1 MAFHILALA
10 LGFLLDLAFG
20 DPRWLYHPI
29 RLIGNLIAWA
39 EKPFRAAFPKSEK
52 GELAAGTFFAVFVVA
67 VSTAVPALL
76 LALASRLSLWL
87 VFALEVFWSFQ
98 ILAAKSL
105 KSESMKVYAALK
117 EGDLPK
123 ARKAV
128 SMIVGRDTQ
137 DLSEEGVAKAAVET
151 VAENSSD
158 GVIAPLLF
166 LALGGPALGFFYKAV
181 NTLDSMVGY
190 KNDTYLYFGRFSAKL
205 DDVLN
210 FIPSRIS
217 GLLLVLASPLAGLS
231 MEGAWKNLSARPKE
245 PRQPQFRPDRSGG
258 GGSPGRAAGRG
269 RVLFRE
275 ALQKAHHRRSA
286 AAGGVRGY
294 PEGKPSDVRGRL
306 PGPFAGGTGGGSRE
320 PVVPDLG
327 SALSCALCVR
337 GENEKWANHA
347 YTFTAVTEKGNP
359 RRSWALRSGRPE
371 AGKR

>member
-1 MAFHILALA
+1 MTFHILALI

-76 LALASRLSLWL
+76 LALASRLSSWL

-137 DLSEEGVAKAAVET
+137 NLTEEGVAKAAVET

-231 MEGAWKNLSARPKE
+231 MEGAWKIFRRDRRNHASPNSAQTE
-245 PRQPQFRPDRSGG
+245 AA
-258 GGSPGRAAGRG
+258 AAGALGVQLAGDAYYFGKLYKKPTIGDPLRLVEYEDIR
-269 RVLFRE
+269 RVNRLMYAAVCL
-275 ALQKAHHRRSA
+275 ALVLAVLASA
-286 AAGGVRGY
+286 AANLSFLIGVLRF
-294 PEGKPSDVRGRL
+294 SA
-306 PGPFAGGTGGGSRE
+306 PF
-320 PVVPDLG
+320 V
-327 SALSCALCVR
+327 
-337 GENEKWANHA
+337 
-347 YTFTAVTEKGNP
+347 
-359 RRSWALRSGRPE
+359 
-371 AGKR
+371 

>member
-1 MAFHILALA
+1 MAFHISALV
-10 LGFLLDLAFG
+10 LGLLLDLAFG

-137 DLSEEGVAKAAVET
+137 KLTEEGVAKAAVET

-210 FIPSRIS
+210 FIPARIS
-217 GLLLVLASPLAGLS
+217 GLLLVTASPLAGLDVK
-231 MEGAWKNLSARPKE
+231 GAWRIFKRDRKNHASPNSA
-245 PRQPQFRPDRSGG
+245 QT
-258 GGSPGRAAGRG
+258 
-269 RVLFRE
+269 E
-275 ALQKAHHRRSA
+275 AA
-286 AAGGVRGY
+286 AAGALGVQLAGDAWYFGKLHRKPTLGDPVRPIE
-294 PEGKPSDVRGRL
+294 PEDI
-306 PGPFAGGTGGGSRE
+306 
-320 PVVPDLG
+320 
-327 SALSCALCVR
+327 
-337 GENEKWANHA
+337 
-347 YTFTAVTEKGNP
+347 
-359 RRSWALRSGRPE
+359 RR
-371 AGKR
+371 AGKLMYLTAALALAGFLALKVTVLIIWF

>member
-1 MAFHILALA
+1 MAFHISALV
-10 LGFLLDLAFG
+10 LGLLLDLAFG

-29 RLIGNLIAWA
+29 RLIGNLLAWA

-52 GELAAGTFFAVFVVA
+52 GELAAGTFFALFVVA

-76 LALASRLSLWL
+76 LALASRLSSWL

-137 DLSEEGVAKAAVET
+137 NLSEEGVAKAAVET

-231 MEGAWKNLSARPKE
+231 MEGAWKIFRRDRRNHASPNSA
-245 PRQPQFRPDRSGG
+245 QT
-258 GGSPGRAAGRG
+258 
-269 RVLFRE
+269 E
-275 ALQKAHHRRSA
+275 AA
-286 AAGGVRGY
+286 AAGALGVQLAGDAY
-294 PEGKPSDVRGRL
+294 YFGKLYKKPTIGDPMRPVEYEDIRRVNRL
-306 PGPFAGGTGGGSRE
+306 MYAAVCLALLLAALAAAAANLSFLIWVLRFLAPF
-320 PVVPDLG
+320 V
-327 SALSCALCVR
+327 
-337 GENEKWANHA
+337 
-347 YTFTAVTEKGNP
+347 
-359 RRSWALRSGRPE
+359 
-371 AGKR
+371 

>member
-1 MAFHILALA
+1 MTFHISALI

-67 VSTAVPALL
+67 VSTAVPAIL
-76 LALASRLSLWL
+76 LALASRLSSWL

-137 DLSEEGVAKAAVET
+137 KLTEEGVAKAAVET

-181 NTLDSMVGY
+181 NTLDSMIGY

-231 MEGAWKNLSARPKE
+231 MEGAWKIFRRDRRNHASPNSA
-245 PRQPQFRPDRSGG
+245 QT
-258 GGSPGRAAGRG
+258 
-269 RVLFRE
+269 E
-275 ALQKAHHRRSA
+275 AA
-286 AAGGVRGY
+286 AAGALGVQLAGDAY
-294 PEGKPSDVRGRL
+294 YFGKLYKKPTIGDPLRPVEYEDIRRVNRL
-306 PGPFAGGTGGGSRE
+306 MYAAVCLALVLAVLAAAAANLSFLIWVLRFLAPF
-320 PVVPDLG
+320 V
-327 SALSCALCVR
+327 
-337 GENEKWANHA
+337 
-347 YTFTAVTEKGNP
+347 
-359 RRSWALRSGRPE
+359 
-371 AGKR
+371 

>member
-1 MAFHILALA
+1 MTFHISALI
-10 LGFLLDLAFG
+10 LGFLLDQAFG

-67 VSTAVPALL
+67 VSTAVPAIL
-76 LALASRLSLWL
+76 LALASRLSSWL

-137 DLSEEGVAKAAVET
+137 KLTEEGVAKAAVET

-231 MEGAWKNLSARPKE
+231 MEGAWKIFRRDRRNHASPNSA
-245 PRQPQFRPDRSGG
+245 QT
-258 GGSPGRAAGRG
+258 
-269 RVLFRE
+269 E
-275 ALQKAHHRRSA
+275 AA
-286 AAGGVRGY
+286 AAGALGVQLAGDAY
-294 PEGKPSDVRGRL
+294 YFGKLYKKPTIGDPLRPVEYEDIRRVNRL
-306 PGPFAGGTGGGSRE
+306 MYAAVCLALVLAVLAAAAANLSFLIWVLRFLAPF
-320 PVVPDLG
+320 V
-327 SALSCALCVR
+327 
-337 GENEKWANHA
+337 
-347 YTFTAVTEKGNP
+347 
-359 RRSWALRSGRPE
+359 
-371 AGKR
+371 

>member
-1 MAFHILALA
+1 MTFHISALI

-52 GELAAGTFFAVFVVA
+52 GELAAGMFFAVFVVA

-76 LALASRLSLWL
+76 LALASRLSSWL

-137 DLSEEGVAKAAVET
+137 KLTEEGVAKAAVET

-231 MEGAWKNLSARPKE
+231 MEGAWKIFRRDRRNHASPNSA
-245 PRQPQFRPDRSGG
+245 QT
-258 GGSPGRAAGRG
+258 
-269 RVLFRE
+269 E
-275 ALQKAHHRRSA
+275 AA
-286 AAGGVRGY
+286 AAGALGVQLAGDAY
-294 PEGKPSDVRGRL
+294 YFGKLYKKPTIGDPLRPVEYEDIRRVNRL
-306 PGPFAGGTGGGSRE
+306 MYAAVCLALVLAVLASAAVNLSFLIWVLRFPAPF
-320 PVVPDLG
+320 V
-327 SALSCALCVR
+327 
-337 GENEKWANHA
+337 
-347 YTFTAVTEKGNP
+347 
-359 RRSWALRSGRPE
+359 
-371 AGKR
+371 

>member
-1 MAFHILALA
+1 MAFHISALI

-67 VSTAVPALL
+67 VSTAVPAIL
-76 LALASRLSLWL
+76 LALASRLSSWL

-117 EGDLPK
+117 EGDLSE

-137 DLSEEGVAKAAVET
+137 NLSEEGVAKAAVET

-231 MEGAWKNLSARPKE
+231 MKGAWKIFRRDRRNHASPNSA
-245 PRQPQFRPDRSGG
+245 QT
-258 GGSPGRAAGRG
+258 
-269 RVLFRE
+269 E
-275 ALQKAHHRRSA
+275 AA
-286 AAGGVRGY
+286 AAGALGVQLAGDAY
-294 PEGKPSDVRGRL
+294 YFGKLYKKPTIGDPLRPVEYEDIRRVNRL
-306 PGPFAGGTGGGSRE
+306 MYAAVCLALVLAVLAAAAANLSFLIWVLRFLAPF
-320 PVVPDLG
+320 V
-327 SALSCALCVR
+327 
-337 GENEKWANHA
+337 
-347 YTFTAVTEKGNP
+347 
-359 RRSWALRSGRPE
+359 
-371 AGKR
+371 

>member
-1 MAFHILALA
+1 MAFHISALV

-67 VSTAVPALL
+67 VSTAVPAIL
-76 LALASRLSLWL
+76 LALASRLSSWL

-137 DLSEEGVAKAAVET
+137 KLTEEGVAKAAVET

-231 MEGAWKNLSARPKE
+231 MKGAWKIFQRDRRNHASPNSA
-245 PRQPQFRPDRSGG
+245 QT
-258 GGSPGRAAGRG
+258 
-269 RVLFRE
+269 E
-275 ALQKAHHRRSA
+275 AA
-286 AAGGVRGY
+286 AAGALGVQLAGDAY
-294 PEGKPSDVRGRL
+294 YFGKLYKKPTIGDPLRPVEYEDIRRVNRL
-306 PGPFAGGTGGGSRE
+306 MYAAVCLALVLVVLAAAAANLSFLIWVLRFLAPF
-320 PVVPDLG
+320 V
-327 SALSCALCVR
+327 
-337 GENEKWANHA
+337 
-347 YTFTAVTEKGNP
+347 
-359 RRSWALRSGRPE
+359 
-371 AGKR
+371 

>member
-1 MAFHILALA
+1 MTFHISALV

-67 VSTAVPALL
+67 VSTAVPAIL
-76 LALASRLSLWL
+76 LALASRLSSWL

-137 DLSEEGVAKAAVET
+137 KLTEEGVAKAAVET

-231 MEGAWKNLSARPKE
+231 MKGAWKIFQRDRRNHASPNSA
-245 PRQPQFRPDRSGG
+245 QT
-258 GGSPGRAAGRG
+258 
-269 RVLFRE
+269 E
-275 ALQKAHHRRSA
+275 AA
-286 AAGGVRGY
+286 AAGALGVQLAGDAY
-294 PEGKPSDVRGRL
+294 YFGKLYKKPTIGDPLRPVEYEDIRRVNRL
-306 PGPFAGGTGGGSRE
+306 MYAAVCLALVLVVLAAAAANLSFLIWVLRFLAPF
-320 PVVPDLG
+320 V
-327 SALSCALCVR
+327 
-337 GENEKWANHA
+337 
-347 YTFTAVTEKGNP
+347 
-359 RRSWALRSGRPE
+359 
-371 AGKR
+371 

>member
-1 MAFHILALA
+1 MTFHISALV

-67 VSTAVPALL
+67 VSTAVPAIL
-76 LALASRLSLWL
+76 LAPASRLSLWL

-231 MEGAWKNLSARPKE
+231 MEGAWRIFRRDRRNHASPNSA
-245 PRQPQFRPDRSGG
+245 QS
-258 GGSPGRAAGRG
+258 
-269 RVLFRE
+269 E
-275 ALQKAHHRRSA
+275 AA
-286 AAGGVRGY
+286 AAGALGVQLAGDAY
-294 PEGKPSDVRGRL
+294 YFGKLYKKPTIGDPLRPVEYEDIRRVNRL
-306 PGPFAGGTGGGSRE
+306 MYAAVCLALVLAVLASAAVNLSFLIWVLRFPAPF
-320 PVVPDLG
+320 V
-327 SALSCALCVR
+327 
-337 GENEKWANHA
+337 
-347 YTFTAVTEKGNP
+347 
-359 RRSWALRSGRPE
+359 
-371 AGKR
+371 

>member
-137 DLSEEGVAKAAVET
+137 KLTEEGVAKAAVET

-231 MEGAWKNLSARPKE
+231 MEGAWKIFRRDRRNHASPNSA
-245 PRQPQFRPDRSGG
+245 QS
-258 GGSPGRAAGRG
+258 
-269 RVLFRE
+269 E
-275 ALQKAHHRRSA
+275 AA
-286 AAGGVRGY
+286 AAGALGVQLAGDAY
-294 PEGKPSDVRGRL
+294 YFGKLYKKPTIGDPLRPVEYEDIRRVNRL
-306 PGPFAGGTGGGSRE
+306 MYAAVCLALVLAVLASAAVNLSFLIWVLRFPAPF
-320 PVVPDLG
+320 V
-327 SALSCALCVR
+327 
-337 GENEKWANHA
+337 
-347 YTFTAVTEKGNP
+347 
-359 RRSWALRSGRPE
+359 
-371 AGKR
+371 

>member
-1 MAFHILALA
+1 MTFHISALV

-67 VSTAVPALL
+67 VSTAVPAILL
-76 LALASRLSLWL
+76 VLASRLSSWL

-137 DLSEEGVAKAAVET
+137 KLTEEGVAKAAVET

-231 MEGAWKNLSARPKE
+231 MEGAWKIFRRDRRNHASPNSA
-245 PRQPQFRPDRSGG
+245 QT
-258 GGSPGRAAGRG
+258 
-269 RVLFRE
+269 E
-275 ALQKAHHRRSA
+275 AA
-286 AAGGVRGY
+286 AAGALGVQLAGDAY
-294 PEGKPSDVRGRL
+294 YFGKLYKKPTIGDPLRPVEYEDIRRVNRL
-306 PGPFAGGTGGGSRE
+306 MYAAVCLALLLAVLAAAAANLSFLIWVLRFLAPF
-320 PVVPDLG
+320 V
-327 SALSCALCVR
+327 
-337 GENEKWANHA
+337 
-347 YTFTAVTEKGNP
+347 
-359 RRSWALRSGRPE
+359 
-371 AGKR
+371 

>member
-1 MAFHILALA
+1 MTFHISALV

-67 VSTAVPALL
+67 VSTAVPAIL

-137 DLSEEGVAKAAVET
+137 KLTEEGVAKAAVET

-231 MEGAWKNLSARPKE
+231 MKGAWKIFQRDRRNHASPNS
-245 PRQPQFRPDRSGG
+245 PQT
-258 GGSPGRAAGRG
+258 AA
-269 RVLFRE
+269 
-275 ALQKAHHRRSA
+275 A
-286 AAGGVRGY
+286 AAGALGVQ
-294 PEGKPSDVRGRL
+294 L
-306 PGPFAGGTGGGSRE
+306 AG
-320 PVVPDLG
+320 V
-327 SALSCALCVR
+327 A
-337 GENEKWANHA
+337 
-347 YTFTAVTEKGNP
+347 
-359 RRSWALRSGRPE
+359 
-371 AGKR
+371 

>member
-1 MAFHILALA
+1 MTFHISALI
-10 LGFLLDLAFG
+10 LGFLLDQAFG

-76 LALASRLSLWL
+76 LALASKLSLWL

-137 DLSEEGVAKAAVET
+137 KLTEEGVAKAAVET

-231 MEGAWKNLSARPKE
+231 MEGAWKIFRRDRRNHASPNSA
-245 PRQPQFRPDRSGG
+245 QT
-258 GGSPGRAAGRG
+258 
-269 RVLFRE
+269 E
-275 ALQKAHHRRSA
+275 AA
-286 AAGGVRGY
+286 AAGALGVQLAGDAY
-294 PEGKPSDVRGRL
+294 YFGKLYKKPTIGDPLRPVEYEDIRRVNRL
-306 PGPFAGGTGGGSRE
+306 MYAAVCLALVLVVLAAAAANLSFLIWVLRFLAPF
-320 PVVPDLG
+320 V
-327 SALSCALCVR
+327 
-337 GENEKWANHA
+337 
-347 YTFTAVTEKGNP
+347 
-359 RRSWALRSGRPE
+359 
-371 AGKR
+371 

>member
-1 MAFHILALA
+1 MAFHISALV

-67 VSTAVPALL
+67 VSTAVPAIL
-76 LALASRLSLWL
+76 LALASRLSSWL

-137 DLSEEGVAKAAVET
+137 KLTEEGVAKAAVET

-190 KNDTYLYFGRFSAKL
+190 KNDTYLYIGRFSAKL

-231 MEGAWKNLSARPKE
+231 MEGAWKIFRRDRRNHASPNSA
-245 PRQPQFRPDRSGG
+245 QT
-258 GGSPGRAAGRG
+258 
-269 RVLFRE
+269 E
-275 ALQKAHHRRSA
+275 AA
-286 AAGGVRGY
+286 AAGALGVQLAGDAY
-294 PEGKPSDVRGRL
+294 YFGKLYKKPTIGDPLRPVEYEDIRRVNRL
-306 PGPFAGGTGGGSRE
+306 MYAAVCLALVLAVLAAAAANLSFLIWVLRFLAPF
-320 PVVPDLG
+320 V
-327 SALSCALCVR
+327 
-337 GENEKWANHA
+337 
-347 YTFTAVTEKGNP
+347 
-359 RRSWALRSGRPE
+359 
-371 AGKR
+371 

>member
-1 MAFHILALA
+1 MAFHISALV
-10 LGFLLDLAFG
+10 LGLLLDLAFG

-52 GELAAGTFFAVFVVA
+52 GELAAGMFFAVFVVA

-76 LALASRLSLWL
+76 LALASRLSSWL
-87 VFALEVFWSFQ
+87 AFALEVFWSFQ

-137 DLSEEGVAKAAVET
+137 NLSEEGVAKAAVET

-190 KNDTYLYFGRFSAKL
+190 KNDKYLYFGRFSAKL

-217 GLLLVLASPLAGLS
+217 GLLLVLASPLACLS
-231 MEGAWKNLSARPKE
+231 MEGAWKIFRRDRRNHASPNSA
-245 PRQPQFRPDRSGG
+245 QT
-258 GGSPGRAAGRG
+258 
-269 RVLFRE
+269 E
-275 ALQKAHHRRSA
+275 AA
-286 AAGGVRGY
+286 AAGALGVQLAGDAY
-294 PEGKPSDVRGRL
+294 YFGKLYKKPTIGDPLRPVEYEDIRRVNRL
-306 PGPFAGGTGGGSRE
+306 MYAAVCLALVLAVLAAAAANLSFLIWVLRFLAPF
-320 PVVPDLG
+320 V
-327 SALSCALCVR
+327 
-337 GENEKWANHA
+337 
-347 YTFTAVTEKGNP
+347 
-359 RRSWALRSGRPE
+359 
-371 AGKR
+371 

>member
-1 MAFHILALA
+1 MTFHISALV

-76 LALASRLSLWL
+76 LALASRLSSWL
-87 VFALEVFWSFQ
+87 VFALEIFWSFQ

-137 DLSEEGVAKAAVET
+137 KLTEEGVAKAAVET

-231 MEGAWKNLSARPKE
+231 MEGAWKIFRRDRRNHASPNSA
-245 PRQPQFRPDRSGG
+245 QT
-258 GGSPGRAAGRG
+258 
-269 RVLFRE
+269 E
-275 ALQKAHHRRSA
+275 AA
-286 AAGGVRGY
+286 AAGALGVQLAGDAY
-294 PEGKPSDVRGRL
+294 YFGKLYKKPTIGDPLRPVEYEDIRRVNRL
-306 PGPFAGGTGGGSRE
+306 MYAAVCLALVLAVLASAAVNLSFLIWVLRFPAPF
-320 PVVPDLG
+320 V
-327 SALSCALCVR
+327 
-337 GENEKWANHA
+337 
-347 YTFTAVTEKGNP
+347 
-359 RRSWALRSGRPE
+359 
-371 AGKR
+371 

>member
-1 MAFHILALA
+1 MTFHISALV

-20 DPRWLYHPI
+20 DPRGLYHPI

-76 LALASRLSLWL
+76 LALASRLSSWL

-137 DLSEEGVAKAAVET
+137 KLTEEGVAKAAVET

-231 MEGAWKNLSARPKE
+231 MEGAWKIFRRDRRNHASPNSA
-245 PRQPQFRPDRSGG
+245 QT
-258 GGSPGRAAGRG
+258 
-269 RVLFRE
+269 E
-275 ALQKAHHRRSA
+275 AA
-286 AAGGVRGY
+286 AAGALGVQLAGDAY
-294 PEGKPSDVRGRL
+294 YFGKLYKKPTIGDPLRPVEYEDIRRVNWLMYAAVCLALVLAVLAAAAANLSFLIWVLRFL
-306 PGPFAGGTGGGSRE
+306 APF
-320 PVVPDLG
+320 V
-327 SALSCALCVR
+327 
-337 GENEKWANHA
+337 
-347 YTFTAVTEKGNP
+347 
-359 RRSWALRSGRPE
+359 
-371 AGKR
+371 

>member
-1 MAFHILALA
+1 MTFHISALV

-76 LALASRLSLWL
+76 LVLASRLSSWL

-137 DLSEEGVAKAAVET
+137 NLTEEGVAKAAVET

-231 MEGAWKNLSARPKE
+231 MEGAWKIFRRDRRNHASPNSA
-245 PRQPQFRPDRSGG
+245 QT
-258 GGSPGRAAGRG
+258 
-269 RVLFRE
+269 E
-275 ALQKAHHRRSA
+275 AA
-286 AAGGVRGY
+286 AAGALGVQLAGDAY
-294 PEGKPSDVRGRL
+294 YFGKLYKKPTIGDPLRPVEYEDIRRVNRL
-306 PGPFAGGTGGGSRE
+306 MYVAVCLALVLAVLAAAAANLSFLIWVLRFLAPF
-320 PVVPDLG
+320 V
-327 SALSCALCVR
+327 
-337 GENEKWANHA
+337 
-347 YTFTAVTEKGNP
+347 
-359 RRSWALRSGRPE
+359 
-371 AGKR
+371 

>member
-1 MAFHILALA
+1 MTFHISALI
-10 LGFLLDLAFG
+10 LGFLLDQAFG

-67 VSTAVPALL
+67 VSTAVPAIL

-137 DLSEEGVAKAAVET
+137 KLTEEGVAKAAVET

-181 NTLDSMVGY
+181 NTLDS
-190 KNDTYLYFGRFSAKL
+190 
-205 DDVLN
+205 
-210 FIPSRIS
+210 I
-217 GLLLVLASPLAGLS
+217 
-231 MEGAWKNLSARPKE
+231 EE
-245 PRQPQFRPDRSGG
+245 
-258 GGSPGRAAGRG
+258 
-269 RVLFRE
+269 
-275 ALQKAHHRRSA
+275 
-286 AAGGVRGY
+286 
-294 PEGKPSDVRGRL
+294 
-306 PGPFAGGTGGGSRE
+306 
-320 PVVPDLG
+320 
-327 SALSCALCVR
+327 
-337 GENEKWANHA
+337 
-347 YTFTAVTEKGNP
+347 
-359 RRSWALRSGRPE
+359 
-371 AGKR
+371 